1 MKLYIFLHLT
11 SNGQKQIKTAI
22 LVSHFFPL
30 LCQKFICRSSGQ
42 RTFSILLILNCEC
55 NLWRRHDVTSQTL
68 LSRHQQFFPWPSNFG
83 MTIGLLHIYFENN
96 QFTICIKMNYQL
108 KDWLFIGHLIG
119 QIHVSKLINVNTGKE
134 VQIIIFFV
142 GVGGH
147 FEFLSFMYAY
157 QKKILI
163 NS

>member
-1 MKLYIFLHLT
+1 
-11 SNGQKQIKTAI
+11 
-22 LVSHFFPL
+22 
-30 LCQKFICRSSGQ
+30 
-42 RTFSILLILNCEC
+42 
-55 NLWRRHDVTSQTL
+55 
-68 LSRHQQFFPWPSNFG
+68 
-83 MTIGLLHIYFENN
+83 
-96 QFTICIKMNYQL
+96 MNYQL